1 MNAIFSSD
9 IKKMVTVDYIHLN
22 RVLTKMV
29 ELNTISIKEKESIL
43 NKAGLLKLSETEWI
57 EKDGSILRLN

>member
-1 MNAIFSSD
+1 VNVNFTDKCMEI
-9 IKKMVTVDYIHLN
+9 VTADFIHLN

-29 ELNTISIKEKESIL
+29 ELKCISEEERERIL

-57 EKDGSILRLN
+57 EEDGSILTFN

>member
-1 MNAIFSSD
+1 MNVKSKDERMEI
-9 IKKMVTVDYIHLN
+9 VTVDFIHLN

-29 ELNTISIKEKESIL
+29 GLKCISVEEKESIL

-57 EKDGSILRLN
+57 EEDGSILTFN

>member
-9 IKKMVTVDYIHLN
+9 IKKMVTIDYIHLN

-29 ELNTISIKEKESIL
+29 GLNTISIKEKESIL